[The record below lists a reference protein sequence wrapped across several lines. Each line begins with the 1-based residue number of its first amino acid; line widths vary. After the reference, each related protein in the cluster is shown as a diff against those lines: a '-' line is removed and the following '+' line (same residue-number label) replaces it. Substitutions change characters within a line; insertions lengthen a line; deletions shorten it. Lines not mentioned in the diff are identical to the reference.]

1 MNSAIFKFIWEN
13 KKDKIKHKVMYLD
26 YDQGGLRAPSIYVL
40 SKSLKL
46 AWISRLLSD
55 ENKSVYEFIVNL
67 KHKLKIFL
75 KNLSCRR
82 NDVNSNVWHWLL
94 SQQYYYTYHLSYLSF
109 SFFSL
114 PLLLLFF
121 CTIQFKRNL
130 LLVLSAINISMS
142 L

>member
-1 MNSAIFKFIWEN
+1 
-13 KKDKIKHKVMYLD
+13 MYLD

-67 KHKLKIFL
+67 KHKLNKIFS
-75 KNLSCRR
+75 KNLSCRS

-94 SQQYYYTYHLSYLSF
+94 SQQYYYTYQLSYLSF

-121 CTIQFKRNL
+121 CTIQFKYNL